1 MKQHRINFLLLIFIS
16 FIANSCF
23 AKDKSVLIKPTDSKI
38 VYLGRIDFQDSLK
51 PTFSYP
57 GVSIKAKFKG
67 TSIAAILEDLGAGD
81 ERTTNYFS
89 VLIDDKLYS
98 VLKLKSGVE
107 TYQLAQGLK
116 DTNHTVELIKRTE
129 SMVGK
134 CAFHGFKLEENK
146 SLLAFEEQKTLKF
159 EFVGDSFTAGYGND
173 TNFVEGNPLGF
184 TSENENNFTA
194 WGAIAT
200 RKLKAQYVCTAYS
213 GRGMYRN
220 FDGSTTG
227 TLPQLYDFIF
237 PDDKN
242 SPKWNHQLYS
252 PDIITVTLGI
262 NDHYLNG
269 VNPPQML
276 DSTSF
281 VKTYIQFLIKLNEI
295 HPKAKLICVIPS
307 GISDVY
313 PQGLNQRT
321 VFTSLLHDI
330 VKNAQNKT
338 GSKIYM
344 LAHSVQQAPFGED
357 WHPSNKSHEVMA
369 DEFVKFV
376 KKEILK

>member
-1 MKQHRINFLLLIFIS
+1 
-16 FIANSCF
+16 
-23 AKDKSVLIKPTDSKI
+23 
-38 VYLGRIDFQDSLK
+38 
-51 PTFSYP
+51 
-57 GVSIKAKFKG
+57 
-67 TSIAAILEDLGAGD
+67 
-81 ERTTNYFS
+81 
-89 VLIDDKLYS
+89 
-98 VLKLKSGVE
+98 
-107 TYQLAQGLK
+107 
-116 DTNHTVELIKRTE
+116 
-129 SMVGK
+129 
-134 CAFHGFKLEENK
+134 
-146 SLLAFEEQKTLKF
+146 
-159 EFVGDSFTAGYGND
+159 
-173 TNFVEGNPLGF
+173 
-184 TSENENNFTA
+184 
-194 WGAIAT
+194 
-200 RKLKAQYVCTAYS
+200 
-213 GRGMYRN
+213 MYRN

-242 SPKWNHQLYS
+242 SPKWNQQLYS

-276 DSTSF
+276 DSTAF

-321 VFTSLLHDI
+321 VFTSWMRDI
-330 VKNAQNKT
+330 VKTAENKT
-338 GSKIYM
+338 GLKIYT
-344 LAHSVQQAPFGED
+344 LTHSVQQAPFGED